1 MRWRQVVVLWVV
13 CLALAALWWTDEGP
27 TPDAEPKSGRPRFI
41 HLVPDEL
48 IGLRLA
54 RGGRTLVLAR
64 QGEQWTVVEPTG
76 AAVPGDLVVAFV
88 RALAEA
94 EEIDR
99 TIATAGDRHAFGLDE
114 RATSLDLR
122 LADGSTLALTLGGT
136 NPTGTAIYAARGGD
150 DAVVVIGRQLRTYE
164 DLLFQ
169 ALPSAT
175 VPSDAAGERVG
186 GQTPLTPNGGQV

>member
-13 CLALAALWWTDEGP
+13 CLALGAAWWAGENP
-27 TPDAEPKSGRPRFI
+27 PPAAEPKSGRPRFLR
-41 HLVPDEL
+41 LVPDEL

-64 QGEQWTVVEPTG
+64 QGTQWTVVEPTG
-76 AAVPGDLVVAFV
+76 AAVPGDLVLAFV

-99 TIATAGDRHAFGLDE
+99 TTATGDRHAFGLDE

-122 LADGSTLALTLGGT
+122 LADGSTVALTLGGT
-136 NPTGTAIYAARGGD
+136 NPTGTAIYATRSGD
-150 DAVVVIGRQLRTYE
+150 DGIVVIGRQLRTYE

-175 VPSDAAGERVG
+175 VPPDAAGERVG
-186 GQTPLTPNGGQV
+186 AQTPLTRVAGQV

>member
-122 LADGSTLALTLGGT
+122 LADGSTLALTPG
-136 NPTGTAIYAARGGD
+136 PAIPAARGAD